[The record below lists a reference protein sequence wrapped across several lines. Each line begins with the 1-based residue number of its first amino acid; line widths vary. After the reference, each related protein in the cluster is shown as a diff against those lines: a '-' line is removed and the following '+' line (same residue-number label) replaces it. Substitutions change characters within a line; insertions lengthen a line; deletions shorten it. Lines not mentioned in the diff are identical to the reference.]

1 MRRATDIGRMQDII
15 GKLEDRPGA
24 GMGIRDYEVADKAA
38 NDKRLADQKIA
49 DDKMLQQQESWL
61 AQAAAMKAQFL
72 AADFARDEA
81 EVKRQAD
88 NRAKLID
95 LAAER
100 TRREEQ
106 EATRIADEAMREQER
121 QVANLAQTY
130 TELGMAGANAMLD
143 IAKGSATAKEAAI
156 SLMDTL
162 VQMALQAGITAG
174 ANALAGGWGGAAAA
188 AAGTAGAQS
197 YNHRAA
203 SGPTGMGP
211 TVVGERGP
219 EIFWPGRSG
228 YVEPNDRAAR
238 RSSRGRGGSVIGSHN
253 KTNISVTVPE
263 GTSPQDAEAIANAID
278 RKMVQTIDRR
288 LVTHAKAARG

>member
-143 IAKGSATAKEAAI
+143 IAKGSATAKEAAA

-162 VQMALQAGITAG
+162 AQLALQAAITAG
-174 ANALAGGWGGAAAA
+174 ANALAGGWGGAAAERPLETRGSA
-188 AAGTAGAQS
+188 AALV
-197 YNHRAA
+197 
-203 SGPTGMGP
+203 SGREP
-211 TVVGERGP
+211 
-219 EIFWPGRSG
+219 RSG
-228 YVEPNDRAAR
+228 LGRCHAQVIPTARGEALPGCSRGAGGREAMAKCSVR
-238 RSSRGRGGSVIGSHN
+238 RSSFCNRGFLLPNHVSRPTHED
-253 KTNISVTVPE
+253 TRPL
-263 GTSPQDAEAIANAID
+263 D
-278 RKMVQTIDRR
+278 RV
-288 LVTHAKAARG
+288 

>member
-203 SGPTGMGP
+203 GGPRAWGRPSSASAGRKSFGLVGP
-211 TVVGERGP
+211 AT
-219 EIFWPGRSG
+219 
-228 YVEPNDRAAR
+228 
-238 RSSRGRGGSVIGSHN
+238 SSRMIGQPAGRAGAGVAASSAATTRRIFRSLCPRAPRPR
-253 KTNISVTVPE
+253 TLRQ
-263 GTSPQDAEAIANAID
+263 SPTPSIARWSRPSIE
-278 RKMVQTIDRR
+278 R